1 MWCRGYRL
9 VNSAS
14 LSLKMNDLCEI
25 FGAAL
30 LLSGRNWWV
39 SAAITFIFAGFGRV
53 VRGVTRSGA
62 VAGAAVCFALIVG
75 AGRAGFAALGVVFLL
90 TWAATHI
97 GSARKRSLGTAEAHA
112 GRNALQVLANIGVA
126 SVCALLYMRFG
137 DKRLIVCAGAAL
149 AEAAADTVSSEI
161 GQAIGGVPRLVTSWK
176 VVGTGT
182 DGAVTL
188 AGTLAG
194 AAAAVA
200 VALTCVLGGMFGGR
214 EFLVCI
220 AAGMIGTFVDSLLGA
235 TIERRGWL
243 GNNAVNF
250 LSTLAAAATAF
261 LVL

>member
-1 MWCRGYRL
+1 VYT
-9 VNSAS
+9 AS
-14 LSLKMNDLCEI
+14 LLLKMNDLREI
-25 FGAAL
+25 PSAVL
-30 LLSGRNWWV
+30 LLSVRNWWF
-39 SAAITFIFAGFGRV
+39 SAAVTLIFAGFGRL

-62 VAGAAVCFALIVG
+62 IAGAVVCFALILG
-75 AGRAGFAALGVVFLL
+75 AGWAGFAALGVVFLL
-90 TWAATHI
+90 TWAATRI

-126 SVCALLYMRFG
+126 SVCALLYARFG
-137 DKRLIVCAGAAL
+137 DRRLLVCAGAAL

-161 GQAIGGVPRLVTSWK
+161 GQALGGAPRLVTNWR
-176 VVGTGT
+176 VVLSGT

-188 AGTLAG
+188 AGTFAG
-194 AAAAVA
+194 AAAALA
-200 VALTCVLGGMFGGR
+200 IAATCVLGGMFGWR
-214 EFLVCI
+214 MFLVCI

>member
-1 MWCRGYRL
+1 VYRREQRL
-9 VNSAS
+9 VYSAS
-14 LSLKMNDLCEI
+14 LLLKMNDLREI
-25 FGAAL
+25 SGAAL
-30 LLSGRNWWV
+30 LLSAKNWWV
-39 SAAITFIFAGFGRV
+39 SAAITLIFAGFGRV

-62 VAGAAVCFALIVG
+62 IAGATVCFALIVG
-75 AGRAGFAALGVVFLL
+75 AGWAAFAALGVVFLL
-90 TWAATHI
+90 TWTATRI
-97 GSARKRSLGTAEAHA
+97 GSARKGGLGTSEARA

-126 SVCALLYMRFG
+126 SVCALLYARFG
-137 DKRLIVCAGAAL
+137 DRRLLVCAGAAL

-161 GQAIGGVPRLVTSWK
+161 GQALGGEPRLVTNWRI
-176 VVGTGT
+176 VGTGT
-182 DGAVTL
+182 DGAITL
-188 AGTLAG
+188 AGTFAG

-200 VALTCVLGGMFGGR
+200 VALTCVLGEMFNGR

>member
-1 MWCRGYRL
+1 VC
-9 VNSAS
+9 SAS
-14 LSLKMNDLCEI
+14 LLLKMNDLREI
-25 FGAAL
+25 SGAAL
-30 LLSGRNWWV
+30 LLSARYWWV
-39 SAAITFIFAGFGRV
+39 SAAVTLIFAGFGRA

-62 VAGAAVCFALIVG
+62 IAGAVVCFALIVG
-75 AGRAGFAALGVVFLL
+75 AGWGGFAVLGVVFLL
-90 TWAATHI
+90 TWAATRV
-97 GSARKRSLGTAEAHA
+97 GSTRKRTLGTAEAQA

-126 SVCALLYMRFG
+126 SVCALLYARLG
-137 DKRLIVCAGAAL
+137 DKRLLVCAGAAL

-161 GQAIGGVPRLVTSWK
+161 GQAVGGVPRLVTSWK
-176 VVGTGT
+176 VAGTGT

-194 AAAAVA
+194 AGAAVA
-200 VALTCVLGGMFGGR
+200 VATACMLGGMFGGH

-235 TIERRGWL
+235 TVERRGWL

>member
-1 MWCRGYRL
+1 VY
-9 VNSAS
+9 SAS
-14 LSLKMNDLCEI
+14 LLLKMNDLREI

-30 LLSGRNWWV
+30 LLNGRNWWV
-39 SAAITFIFAGFGRV
+39 SAAVTLIFAGFGRV

-75 AGRAGFAALGVVFLL
+75 AGWAGFAALGAVFLL
-90 TWAATHI
+90 TWAATRI
-97 GSARKRSLGTAEAHA
+97 GSTRKRNLGTAEARN

-126 SVCALLYMRFG
+126 SVCALLYARLG
-137 DKRLIVCAGAAL
+137 DKRFLICAGAAM

-161 GQAIGGVPRLVTSWK
+161 GQAIGGVPRLLTSWK
-176 VVGTGT
+176 VVAAGT

-188 AGTLAG
+188 IGTLAG
-194 AAAAVA
+194 AAAAVV
-200 VALTCVLGGMFGGR
+200 VAATSVLGGMFGWR
-214 EFLVCI
+214 KFLVCI